1 MVKEYKVKFV
11 RELAG
16 KLKSAKTLG
25 IADIGRLPSRQ
36 MQEVRRGLRGKAEV
50 LMIKRALLKRAL
62 EEAGLNEMA
71 EHIARSPVVIIG
83 DEDAFS
89 IFRVLKNLRSP
100 SKAKPGM
107 VASEDITVRKGGTG
121 LPPGPAIGD
130 LQSAGIPAKIEGGQI
145 RVIKDHVV
153 TKAGEEVT
161 QKVAAALDKLDM
173 KPFMLGLETT
183 AILEGGII
191 FKRDVLDVDID
202 KIMGQIGQAS
212 SNAFSLAYAT
222 GHPVK
227 EVVEMRLRD
236 ASGEGLSLALNTDW
250 VSEDTIRQILSKA
263 SAHALSLNNTIGGG

>member
-11 RELAG
+11 KELAG
-16 KLKSAKTLG
+16 KLKSSKTLG
-25 IADIGRLPSRQ
+25 IADIGRLPSKQ
-36 MQEVRRGLRGKAEV
+36 MQAVRRGLRGKADV
-50 LMIKRALLKRAL
+50 LMIKRSLLKRAL
-62 EEAGLNEMA
+62 EEAGLNEMI
-71 EHIARSPVVIIG
+71 EHIAPSPVVIIG

-89 IFRVLKNLRSP
+89 VFRILKNLRSP
-100 SKAKPGM
+100 SQAKPGM
-107 VASEDITVRKGGTG
+107 VAVEDIVVKKGGTG

-130 LQSAGIPAKIEGGQI
+130 LQSAGIPAKIEKGQI
-145 RVIKDHVV
+145 RVIKDHVI
-153 TKAGEEVT
+153 TKAGEEIT
-161 QKVAAALDKLDM
+161 QKVAAALVKLDM

-202 KIMGQIGQAS
+202 TIVSQMGRAS

-222 GHPVK
+222 GYPVK

-236 ASGEGLSLALNTDW
+236 AFGEALSLALNTDW
-250 VSEDTIRQILSKA
+250 ISEETIKEILSKA